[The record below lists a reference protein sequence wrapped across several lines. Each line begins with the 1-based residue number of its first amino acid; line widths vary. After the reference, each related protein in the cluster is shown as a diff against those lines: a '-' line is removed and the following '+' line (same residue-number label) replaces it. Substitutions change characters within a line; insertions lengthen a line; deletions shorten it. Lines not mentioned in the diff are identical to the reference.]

1 MDHIRIFNQIKDKR
15 NLKRAFHY
23 AYYDRIHSDFFFD
36 YFEMEY
42 VRNKEDNIL
51 YEINEELNKIE
62 NYTQRPAYSY
72 YPPKND
78 LCFRRMIYIPFKD
91 LVIRYAFVTV
101 IADLIDNELS
111 TNCFANRRAKGKQAE
126 ISLLENFSEESWPKF
141 CKWQKRCLENNEV
154 LLRTDISSFYDS
166 ISHDYL
172 TNIIVKELS
181 ISIDSQVIKLFKKM
195 LCIPVIS
202 YSQYDKKVQEPEYM
216 KQGLPIGNSTEGFL
230 ANIYLKNIDDI
241 MGEIKGIV
249 FGRYNDDMRIFG
261 KKRKDVLD
269 AMLVL
274 QELLLAKGLNL
285 NAGKTQLAENKEDIE
300 KLRTKFYDVSINY
313 IEEEY
318 EIKIKKNIIK
328 DKIDRNFDEFDRK
341 FNADKE
347 LENNGDA
354 RDYCKFL
361 SVVNNKG
368 EELLARSKR
377 TPNHVKKLEEIAIK
391 WAGSTRHAVW
401 LIVQSAFYEGI
412 TKDTQSEARKIIFN
426 LLRNDD
432 VISYGKYRLI
442 HHLIKLRRSEKKIE
456 FRFLDKLSKKE
467 KSFLIEIIPAFLGQS
482 AFELNLIGLYLLR
495 SLGSY
500 DLKKYVKKYLLKPV
514 GEPIKN
520 ALFYISEPTDID
532 ELLTESTDKES
543 DNIPSPY

>member
-1 MDHIRIFNQIKDKR
+1 MDHIKILNQIKDKK
-15 NLKRAFHY
+15 NLKKAFHY

-42 VRNKEDNIL
+42 VKKNEDKIIDEL
-51 YEINEELNKIE
+51 NEELNNIE

-101 IADLIDNELS
+101 IADLLDNELS
-111 TNCFANRRAKGKQAE
+111 TNCFANRRAKEKQAK
-126 ISLLENFSEESWPKF
+126 ISLLEDFAEESWPKF
-141 CKWQKRCLENNEV
+141 CEWQKRCLENSEL

-166 ISHDYL
+166 ISHAYL
-172 TNIIVKELS
+172 TNIIAKELS
-181 ISIDSQVIKLFKKM
+181 IDINSDVIKLFKKI
-195 LCIPVIS
+195 LAIPVIS
-202 YSQYDKKVQEPEYM
+202 YSLYNKKVQEPEVM
-216 KQGLPIGNSTEGFL
+216 RQGLPIGNSTEGFL
-230 ANIYLKNIDDI
+230 ANIYLKNVDET
-241 MGEIKGIV
+241 MGEMQGIN

-261 KKRKDVLD
+261 KKRKSVLE

-285 NAGKTQLAENKEDIE
+285 NAGKTQIAENKEDIDR
-300 KLRTKFYDVSINY
+300 LRTKIYDVSGNY

-318 EIKIKKNIIK
+318 EIKIKKNNIK
-328 DKIDRNFDEFDRK
+328 DKVDRNFDEFDRK
-341 FNADKE
+341 FEADE
-347 LENNGDA
+347 TLENNSDA
-354 RDYCKFL
+354 KDYCKFL

-368 EELLARSKR
+368 EELLAHYKR
-377 TPNHVKKLEEIAIK
+377 TPEHIKNLEKIVIK
-391 WAGSTRHAVW
+391 WAGSSRHAIW

-412 TKDTQSEARKIIFN
+412 KADTQRKARRIIFD

-432 VISYGKYRLI
+432 VSSYGKYRLI
-442 HHLIKLRRSEKKIE
+442 HHMIKSRKNDKKTE
-456 FRFLDKLSKKE
+456 FKFLDKLSKKE
-467 KSFLIEIIPAFLGQS
+467 RDLLVEIVPEFLGRS
-482 AFELNLIGLYLLR
+482 AFELNLIGLYLLK

-500 DLKKYVKKYLLKPV
+500 DLKKYVKDCLLKPV

-520 ALFYISEPTDID
+520 ALFYVSEPTDID
-532 ELLTESTDKES
+532 KPLIDSTDKEA
-543 DNIPSPY
+543 DNMPSPY